1 MMNLIGARIIEKI
14 RQKITEMNADPVWR
28 DTIMDYE
35 TKLAEEREYGE
46 EKGILS
52 AIKKIIY
59 RNRSYGVSDSKTLED
74 LTEDYHDS
82 VSRNQIEQMMK
93 EA

>member
-14 RQKITEMNADPVWR
+14 RQKITEMNADPIWR

-46 EKGILS
+46 EKGIL
-52 AIKKIIY
+52 
-59 RNRSYGVSDSKTLED
+59 V
-74 LTEDYHDS
+74 
-82 VSRNQIEQMMK
+82 QQ
-93 EA
+93 

>member
-1 MMNLIGARIIEKI
+1 
-14 RQKITEMNADPVWR
+14 MNADPVWR

-59 RNRSYGVSDSKTLED
+59 RNRSYGVSAVSYTHLTLP
-74 LTEDYHDS
+74 TICS
-82 VSRNQIEQMMK
+82 V
-93 EA
+93 